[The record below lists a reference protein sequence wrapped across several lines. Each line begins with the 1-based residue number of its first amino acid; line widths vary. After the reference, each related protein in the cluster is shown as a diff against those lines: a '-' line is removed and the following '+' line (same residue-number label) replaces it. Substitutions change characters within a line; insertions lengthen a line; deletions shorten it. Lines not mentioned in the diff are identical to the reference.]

1 MKLSIIVCVFNEI
14 KTIKKI
20 LLKIDKVNLP
30 FSYLKEVIIVDN
42 NSTDG
47 TKEYLKE
54 LKLPKNYKIFFQNK
68 NYGKGNS
75 VIKGIKAA
83 TGDLTIFQDADLEY
97 DPQNYIKLI
106 NYLKKN
112 QLDAVFGSR
121 IKNTEDF
128 FYYRINRLAV
138 IYLTKL
144 INYLFK
150 GSFTDAATNHKLIKT
165 NILRKLKIKTK
176 GFESDFEITLK
187 LLKYK
192 FKCDEIAIKYFPRKH
207 EAGKKIKFQDGIK
220 SLMIIIYFYLK
231 FLTKKLTKY

>member
-1 MKLSIIVCVFNEI
+1 MKLSIIVCVFNEV
-14 KTIKKI
+14 KTIKEI
-20 LLKIDKVNLP
+20 LLKIDEVNLP
-30 FSYLKEVIIVDN
+30 FSYSKEVIIVDN

-54 LKLPKNYKIFFQNK
+54 LKSIKNYKIFLQKK

-75 VIKGIKAA
+75 VIKGIDAA
-83 TGDLTIFQDADLEY
+83 TGDLIVFQDADLEY

-128 FYYRINRLAV
+128 FYYKINRFAV

-150 GSFTDAATNHKLIKT
+150 GSFSDAATNHKLIKT
-165 NILRKLKIKTK
+165 DTLRKLNIKSK

-192 FKCDEIAIKYFPRKH
+192 YKCDEVPIKYFPRKH

-220 SLMIIIYFYLK
+220 SLILIVYFYLK
-231 FLTKKLTKY
+231 FLLKIE